1 MAPFITLALKWG
13 TIWLGWEIIST
24 VLGVVLT
31 IVGIGYIIYCLY
43 QNHKRY

>member
-1 MAPFITLALKWG
+1 MAPFITLALKWAE
-13 TIWLGWEIIST
+13 IWLIGEIIAT
-24 VLGVVLT
+24 VLGAVLT